1 MKTLFRIAMA
11 VIVTVS
17 SINMASAQIN
27 FDDPQYA
34 NYGATAKE
42 RETNMMSYSFLKDS
56 YKMKDYDDYMARYK
70 ELVVVCPTPNVNMY
84 KMGIRLA
91 KEKFDAEKD
100 AAKKAEYLKVI
111 CGMYDM
117 QAKHYGVE
125 KGENIKPKILYSK
138 LLLFLGEGFEKYQAE
153 IIATAHEVIDA
164 SGEALDGNYAI
175 QYFNGIAGNF
185 LDDYTMLT
193 PEMVLNEYEYVV
205 GAVEKSNFP
214 EKSGVLANIDR
225 LLLNSGAANCENLE
239 IMFKAKYEADPNNID
254 LVKKILKHLDD
265 SNCEGKFRTS
275 LTEKYYSLDP
285 SANAA
290 YHLANSFLGA
300 GDKEKGIRYLKEAI
314 SRETDKVQKSKYLQR
329 AATIYMV
336 DKDNKTAASYA
347 NQAVSA
353 NPSNG
358 YAYFII
364 GQAYIMDVA
373 NNKVTC
379 NDFMKRSVFWL
390 AYDILNKAKRLTPA
404 GDPSLKDI
412 NNAIATVKGNFPS
425 MEDIFFQEPAI
436 KVGDTYKV
444 ECGWIKGTTKV
455 YNQE

>member
-17 SINMASAQIN
+17 SISMASAQIN

-42 RETNMMSYSFLKDS
+42 REANMMSYSFLKDS
-56 YKMKDYDDYMARYK
+56 YKMKDYDDYIARYK
-70 ELVVVCPTPNVNMY
+70 ELVVACPTPNVNMY

-91 KEKFDAEKD
+91 KERFDAEAD
-100 AAKKAEYLKVI
+100 ATKKAEYLQVI
-111 CGMYDM
+111 TGMYDM
-117 QAKHYGVE
+117 QAKHYGEENGV
-125 KGENIKPKILYSK
+125 NIKPKILYSK
-138 LLLFLGEGFEKYQAE
+138 LLLYLGEGFENYQDQ

-164 SGEALDGNYAI
+164 SGEKLDGSYVI

-185 LDDYTMLT
+185 LDDYTTLT
-193 PEMVLNEYEYVV
+193 PEMVLAEYEYV
-205 GAVEKSNFP
+205 ATATEKSSA
-214 EKSGVLANIDR
+214 EDKGHTLATIDR
-225 LLLNSGAANCENLE
+225 LLLNCGAATCENLE
-239 IMFKAKYEADPNNID
+239 IMFKSKYEAEPNNID
-254 LVKKILKHLDD
+254 LVKKILRYLDD
-265 SNCEGKFRTS
+265 SNCEGAFKTS

-290 YHLANSFLGA
+290 YHLANSFLAA

-314 SRETDKVQKSKYLQR
+314 SRETDKIQKSKYLQR

-347 NQAVSA
+347 NQAIQA
-353 NPSNG
+353 NPRNG

-379 NDFMKRSVFWL
+379 EAFPKRTVFWL
-390 AYDILNKAKRLTPA
+390 AYDKLNKAKMLTTP

-425 MEDIFFQEPAI
+425 MEDIFFQESI
-436 KVGDTYKV
+436 EVGKPYTV
-444 ECGWIKGTTKV
+444 ECGWIKGTTTV
-455 YNQE
+455 YKPD